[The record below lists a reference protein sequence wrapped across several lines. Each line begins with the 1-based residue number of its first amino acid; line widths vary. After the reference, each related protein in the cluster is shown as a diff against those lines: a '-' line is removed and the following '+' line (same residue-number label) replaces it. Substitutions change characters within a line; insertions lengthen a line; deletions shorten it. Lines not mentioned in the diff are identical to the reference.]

1 MRFYEENR
9 IFRLLAESSGW
20 NDLPGAIEI
29 G

>member
-20 NDLPGAIEI
+20 NDLPGVTKI